1 MTIRIHIER
10 LVIKAGRGNGLRGNV
25 LGPAL
30 EQALARRLAAELPPA
45 LRQGGTVPSLSIPRS
60 SAPAGSDR
68 SWHGGADRGRVGLG
82 SRIARRCKAAMTGFP
97 RSPRLL
103 KGGIALLDPL
113 SGAVQR
119 IVPLQYNPNSITRT
133 LQVQD
138 MGDDGNRADVLRL
151 KGPAI
156 ETIKIEA
163 EIDITDQLERGDRA
177 AEDVGLQPQLAALE
191 IIVQPSSQQL
201 MSNNALAD
209 SGALEIIPMETAL
222 AVFIWSKTRVMPVK
236 VTDFSI
242 TEEAFDPS
250 LNPIE
255 PR

>member
-1 MTIRIHIER
+1 
-10 LVIKAGRGNGLRGNV
+10 V
-25 LGPAL
+25 
-30 EQALARRLAAELPPA
+30 
-45 LRQGGTVPSLSIPRS
+45 
-60 SAPAGSDR
+60 
-68 SWHGGADRGRVGLG
+68 
-82 SRIARRCKAAMTGFP
+82 TGFP

-119 IVPLQYNPNSITRT
+119 IVPLQYNPDSITRT

-156 ETIKIEA
+156 ETIKIDA

-177 AEDVGLQPQLAALE
+177 ASEVGLQPQLAALE

-201 MSNNALAD
+201 LSNNALAD
-209 SGALEIIPMETAL
+209 SGALEIVPMETAL

-250 LNPIE
+250 LNPIRAKVSLGLRVLTVGDLGFQHRGGTLFMTYLQQKE
-255 PR
+255 RLAARTPPTSFAAFGIQGL